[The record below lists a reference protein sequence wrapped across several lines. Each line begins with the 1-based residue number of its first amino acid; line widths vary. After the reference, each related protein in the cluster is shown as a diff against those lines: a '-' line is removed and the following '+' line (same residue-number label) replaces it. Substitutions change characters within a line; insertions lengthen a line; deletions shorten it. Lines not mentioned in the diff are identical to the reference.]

1 MQGKCIK
8 LYCECFANGI
18 FCSPACN
25 CKNCLNT
32 KERTADTQK
41 LNKSEANEV
50 VGVTRSTRSRGA
62 RPPKRAAPARS
73 PLAWRSTASVTRRS
87 SPALPFASASLAK
100 TPVGRPVTQD
110 NKPSVESKLNIFGNL
125 RPGSV
130 PPNSDAVA
138 LKGMF
143 FLEKPP
149 KQSKKCAQCFSFMP
163 FHRAFVIKRGI
174 L

>member
-1 MQGKCIK
+1 MSTNQPDHDPSSSLQTPLPQAPVQEAKKEELPASDSLCPTGLPNSRVLPIAPIQPKNTRKVQKKFKPCNCENRYATPIYISLPIMQSKCIK

-73 PLAWRSTASVTRRS
+73 PLA
-87 SPALPFASASLAK
+87 
-100 TPVGRPVTQD
+100 
-110 NKPSVESKLNIFGNL
+110 
-125 RPGSV
+125 
-130 PPNSDAVA
+130 
-138 LKGMF
+138 
-143 FLEKPP
+143 
-149 KQSKKCAQCFSFMP
+149 
-163 FHRAFVIKRGI
+163 
-174 L
+174 